1 MTERKGR
8 EESRGRST
16 PAGAGGGEDGIRP
29 AAGGDLALLARL
41 HGLELDGE
49 LLERLR
55 SAPFAEL
62 FALVPEDGM
71 GREACEVIDR
81 GWEVLDEGDPE
92 RMLDR
97 LAADFAALYLTHRHR
112 VSPDESVWLD
122 DDGLVRQRPMLEVRE
137 WYARFGVAAPDWRK
151 VPDDNIAL
159 QLAFVSHLM
168 TAEDD
173 EGGWLATPEDVARFL
188 DDHLLLWLDDF
199 ASAAASRCHTPFY
212 AGLAIFTAA
221 WMRAF
226 REVLARIT
234 GIAPLTPEERAARR
248 KRPEEAPQPAEGPYV
263 PGMGPAV

>member
-8 EESRGRST
+8 EESHGRST

-199 ASAAASRCHTPFY
+199 ASAAASRSHTPFY

>member
-1 MTERKGR
+1 MTNGKDR
-8 EESRGRST
+8 EERPERHDPSV
-16 PAGAGGGEDGIRP
+16 AGEGEDVIRS
-29 AAGGDLALLARL
+29 AAGDDLALLARL
-41 HGLELDGE
+41 HGKELDAD
-49 LLERLR
+49 LLGSLMN
-55 SAPFAEL
+55 AAFADL

-71 GREACEVIDR
+71 GREACEVIDK
-81 GWEVLDEGDPE
+81 GWQVLDGGDPG
-92 RMLDR
+92 RLRDW

-122 DDGLVRQRPMLEVRE
+122 EDGLVRQKPMLEVRE

-168 TAEDD
+168 TARDGD
-173 EGGWLATPEDVARFL
+173 GDWLATLEDAARFL

-226 REVLARIT
+226 REILGRLT
-234 GIAPLTPEERAARR
+234 GIAPPAPGERAARR
-248 KRPEEAPQPAEGPYV
+248 KHREDSPQPAEGPYV

>member
-1 MTERKGR
+1 MTEGEKR
-8 EESRGRST
+8 EESPGRSS
-16 PAGAGGGEDGIRP
+16 PVRAGKGGDAIRF

-41 HGLELDGE
+41 HGMELDGD
-49 LLERLR
+49 LLERLKD
-55 SAPFAEL
+55 APFAEL

-81 GWEVLDEGDPE
+81 GWEVLDEGDPA
-92 RMLDR
+92 RLRDR

-122 DDGLVRQRPMLEVRE
+122 EDGLARQKPMLEVRE

-168 TAEDD
+168 TAGDG
-173 EGGWLATPEDVARFL
+173 EGGWLAAPEDAARFL
-188 DDHLLLWLDDF
+188 DEHLLLWLDDF
-199 ASAAASRCHTPFY
+199 TSAAASRCHTPFY

-226 REVLARIT
+226 REMLARLT

-248 KRPEEAPQPAEGPYV
+248 KRPGDSPQPPEGPYV